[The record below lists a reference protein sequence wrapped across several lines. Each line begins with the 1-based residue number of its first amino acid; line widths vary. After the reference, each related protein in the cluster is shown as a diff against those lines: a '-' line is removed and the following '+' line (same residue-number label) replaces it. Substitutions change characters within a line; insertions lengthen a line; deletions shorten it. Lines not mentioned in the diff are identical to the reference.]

1 MMSHVH
7 VIHMSACDSHDVT
20 CTCDKCCTVDRLWEQ
35 GIKLEWPNLFVFLT
49 PGNSLGAHSNMC

>member
-7 VIHMSACDSHDVT
+7 VIHMMSHVHVINAIH
-20 CTCDKCCTVDRLWEQ
+20 KCHTVDGLWEQ